1 MNIIMKKAYIL
12 FAAASLVLASC
23 SNNDVR
29 NEIVEDEIA
38 IGFNTSAIDNATKA
52 NAGEMTAAVDGT
64 GSMNKNGN
72 TMEVWGWKTAN
83 STNTQIFDNQ
93 LVVYDDQYNN
103 HVMNNGTTTSTY
115 WKYSPLKYWDRTAS
129 YKFYAVAPDGKFA
142 LVEDNTTEANR
153 KFSATSI
160 PPVQVLADMA
170 GANKVKLATAEA
182 SVKGTASTAIDYL
195 VAGVVDCA
203 AGVETQGNA
212 SDKDVA
218 FTFNHILSKLTV
230 KVKMNND
237 LANDPDEPIVKLTD
251 LSISFDGMA
260 TKYEQ
265 KTAGEVTVDAERKTG
280 DVWSVEMGDA
290 VEKVAFDVDD
300 TNVTEALEL
309 ARELKDAS
317 KIGTAT
323 EIASYFVA
331 PTLTG
336 ATPGD
341 ATIQVKVG
349 YTIQYKDGAGSTY
362 STTDTFETVYTTV
375 EALKDKFV
383 QNNHNVLTVVI
394 GPKAIYF
401 DVESVRDFTPGAEG
415 TVTIE

>member
-1 MNIIMKKAYIL
+1 MKKAYIL
-12 FAAASLVLASC
+12 FAAAGLVLAGC

-38 IGFNTSAIDNATKA
+38 IGFNTSAVDNATKA
-52 NAGEMTAAVDGT
+52 NAGEMTAATDGT

-72 TMEVWGWKTAN
+72 TMEVWGWKTAG
-83 STNTQIFDNQ
+83 SPAANTKIFDNQ
-93 LVVYDDQYNN
+93 VVTYN
-103 HVMNNGTTTSTY
+103 GSSSQQTTK
-115 WKYSPLKYWDRTAS
+115 WEYSPLKYWDRTAS
-129 YKFYAVAPDGKFA
+129 YKFYAVAPDGKFT
-142 LVEDNTTEANR
+142 LDEDNNTEANR
-153 KFSATSI
+153 KFTATSV
-160 PPVQVLADMA
+160 PAVQILADMA
-170 GANKVKLATAEA
+170 GDEKVKLADAADDVT
-182 SVKGTASTAIDYL
+182 GTASTAIDYL
-195 VAGVVDCA
+195 VAGVVNCA
-203 AGVETQGNA
+203 AGVDNQGNA
-212 SDKDVA
+212 DDKDVA

-230 KVKMNND
+230 KVKMNDD
-237 LANDPDEPIVKLTD
+237 LANDPDAPIVKLTD

-265 KTAGEVTVDAERKTG
+265 KTAGAVTVDAERKTG
-280 DVWSVEMGDA
+280 DVWSTPVPSA
-290 VEKVAFDVDD
+290 IEKVAFDVDG
-300 TNVTEALEL
+300 TKVTENLEL
-309 ARELKDAS
+309 AREDKDS
-317 KIGTAT
+317 KKTGTAA

-349 YTIQYKDGAGSTY
+349 YTIQYKDGADDTY
-362 STTDTFETVYTTV
+362 STTDTFETLYTTV
-375 EALKDKFV
+375 DALKDKFV

-401 DVESVRDFTPGAEG
+401 DVESVAVFASVDAG

>member
-1 MNIIMKKAYIL
+1 MKKAYIL

-160 PPVQVLADMA
+160 PAVQVLADMA

-182 SVKGTASTAIDYL
+182 SVSGTASTAIDYL

-203 AGVETQGNA
+203 AGAVNQGNA
-212 SDKDVA
+212 DDKDVA

-230 KVKMNND
+230 KVKMNDD
-237 LANDPDEPIVKLTD
+237 LANDPNEPKVELTD

-265 KTAGEVTVDAERKTG
+265 KTAGAVTASRTEGDAWT
-280 DVWSVEMGDA
+280 VEMGDA
-290 VEKVAFDVDD
+290 IAIVAFDVDG

-309 ARELKDAS
+309 AREDKDS
-317 KIGTAT
+317 KKTGTAA

-349 YTIQYKDGAGSTY
+349 YTIQYKDGASDTY

-375 EALKDKFV
+375 EALKDKLV
-383 QNNHNVLTVVI
+383 QNNHNILTVVI
-394 GPKAIYF
+394 GPQAIYF
-401 DVESVRDFTPGAEG
+401 DVEKVNTFTDVTPSGE
-415 TVTIE
+415 VTIQ